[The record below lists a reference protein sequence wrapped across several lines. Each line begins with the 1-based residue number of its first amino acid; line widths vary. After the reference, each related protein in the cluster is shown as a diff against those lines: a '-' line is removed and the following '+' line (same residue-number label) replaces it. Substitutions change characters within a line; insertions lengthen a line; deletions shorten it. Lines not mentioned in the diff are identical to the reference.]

1 MYRKRRRLV
10 LRMGL
15 RLGLLLAQIDPGH
28 GCIAHAEWTDQV
40 FIIGQFAGLHRWE
53 HGDQRGGGLAILG
66 LVGDFVV
73 GARCGVVDGG
83 LGVDGLPVGVIG

>member
-1 MYRKRRRLV
+1 MR
-10 LRMGL
+10 L

-28 GCIAHAEWTDQV
+28 GCIAHAEWTNHV

-53 HGDQRGGGLAILG
+53 HGDQRGGGLAIFG
-66 LVGDFVV
+66 LVGDFAV

-83 LGVDGLPVGVIG
+83 LGVDRLPVGVIR